1 MGLIAYLII
10 FVSGFMTLYVLL
22 AVVRFAGK
30 VWWNPLRV
38 QYKMKLQG
46 ITGPSY
52 KFLYGNTKEILVM
65 RRRSMEKPMDDL
77 SHHIF
82 PRILPHVHS
91 WMNNHGN

>member
-1 MGLIAYLII
+1 MGLLAYLII
-10 FVSGFMTLYVLL
+10 FVFGFMALYGLL
-22 AVVRFAGK
+22 ALIRFVGR
-30 VWWNPLRV
+30 VWWNPIRV

-52 KFLYGNTKEILVM
+52 KFFYGNTKEILKM
-65 RRRSMEKPMDDL
+65 RRSSMAEPMIDL

-91 WMNNHGN
+91 WMNNYGN